1 MSNRGSGGVGVMV
14 PGGTV
19 IWVVL
24 ATLGLVAVAAGTYFT
39 LRSSLPAPGSQPY
52 EQVTRAFYRG
62 LAALDV
68 GLLDDARDQFASAT
82 TTVPEEPAAWANLAL
97 ARLRLGD
104 TEGAAPAIERAL
116 ALAPNRADIL
126 LLASRLES
134 ARGQLDP
141 SVALLRRAVAADPS
155 NLRARFA
162 LVEELERAGQGDA
175 GDEVPRLLDDLI
187 AQAPSNLAVVVER
200 ARVAARRS
208 DVARAQDSVSRLDAL
223 SVGWPDIALE
233 QLAGLRRTVAAG
245 QWPDAV
251 RSAALLRNVLARV
264 PAFSE
269 SLSQVRTPAELVS
282 QPLTTFVAL
291 TSPVA
296 RPSAPDAA
304 LSYTPAPIRA
314 LAGAAAFL
322 TLYATEG
329 APTLVF
335 AEGTGLRRFDAS
347 GTLLATWPAGTADR
361 GAVAL
366 DWNHDFRSDVAV
378 YGSRGLRLFVQDAS
392 GAFADQTP
400 VSEPRR
406 SD

>member
-116 ALAPNRADIL
+116 TLAPNRADIL

-296 RPSAPDAA
+296 RPVSA
-304 LSYTPAPIRA
+304 R
-314 LAGAAAFL
+314 
-322 TLYATEG
+322 
-329 APTLVF
+329 
-335 AEGTGLRRFDAS
+335 
-347 GTLLATWPAGTADR
+347 R
-361 GAVAL
+361 GAVVHAGADPRAGGRRRVAHAL
-366 DWNHDFRSDVAV
+366 CHRRRADAGARRGHRVATLRRIGDAACHVAGGHGRPRRGRLGLEPRLQVRRRRVRLARPAAVRPGRERCVCRPDAGFRA
-378 YGSRGLRLFVQDAS
+378 
-392 GAFADQTP
+392 
-400 VSEPRR
+400 RR